1 MGCGIVG
8 IVQKNQKRA
17 LSPFV
22 TVPTTAGTDASCE
35 SALKP
40 REPREANF
48 RKALDEKVDRARES
62 SSPGRH
68 PDPRSIDPL
77 GWTIQTGSHRN
88 AHTKRRAPTWND
100 AAIRTRRLLKTAR
113 RNDQSAI
120 RHDDVR
126 YHLHPRCAL
135 RPRPRRRLRRARRRA
150 RACRPRAPRPGRPRR
165 EEGCVRRPAPQ
176 LFQPFCCCRPPRRS
190 RPGARARCGRGIR
203 RTPVAWVRPSR
214 DARSSRVSRRDP
226 RASLAT
232 PASAPSPPSPRASPP
247 SSCKRNVFPTN
258 I

>member
-1 MGCGIVG
+1 M
-8 IVQKNQKRA
+8 N
-17 LSPFV
+17 
-22 TVPTTAGTDASCE
+22 
-35 SALKP
+35 
-40 REPREANF
+40 
-48 RKALDEKVDRARES
+48 
-62 SSPGRH
+62 
-68 PDPRSIDPL
+68 
-77 GWTIQTGSHRN
+77 
-88 AHTKRRAPTWND
+88 APTPED
-100 AAIRTRRLLKTAR
+100 C

-120 RHDDVR
+120 RHDNVR

-135 RPRPRRRLRRARRRA
+135 RPRPRRRLRRARRHA

-247 SSCKRNVFPTN
+247 SSLQAPRLSNQHLTTFEFLPRAQAPSPLARSPSPPPDPGRPLSRISASRTSTRR
-258 I
+258 